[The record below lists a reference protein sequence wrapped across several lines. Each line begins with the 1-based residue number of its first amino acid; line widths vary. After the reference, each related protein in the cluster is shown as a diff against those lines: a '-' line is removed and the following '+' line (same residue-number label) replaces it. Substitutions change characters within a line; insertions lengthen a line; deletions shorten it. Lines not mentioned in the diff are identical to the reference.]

1 MNTTL
6 ARIALAGALLVS
18 GESTRAAALPADT
31 FARVGNETISMA
43 DYEMAFRTAA
53 RSKFYHGNAPEAEI
67 AKLQREVGDR
77 VVNDVLLAKEA
88 ARRGI
93 KPDTAAVAR
102 QLDALTARYKGS
114 ENWKQTSATVLPALE
129 KRLKQESALEQL
141 EKQVRAVPAPTD
153 RQIEAYYSA
162 HQDKFTEPEQVRL
175 SVILLKVDPSSPKAA
190 WEGAKNEG
198 ASIVKRIRSGAAFD
212 KLAELHSQD
221 ASASKGGAMG
231 YVHQGML
238 PEPAQLAV
246 DKLKAGEV
254 ADPVVLLEGV
264 AIFRLEDRR
273 PAKLNALSA
282 VKERAAALW
291 QREQS
296 DLAWSALVAKI
307 RSQASV
313 TINESHYRPLA
324 NASAAK

>member
-1 MNTTL
+1 MLRGDWWPTRRICRCTL
-6 ARIALAGALLVS
+6 ARW
-18 GESTRAAALPADT
+18 
-31 FARVGNETISMA
+31 
-43 DYEMAFRTAA
+43 
-53 RSKFYHGNAPEAEI
+53 
-67 AKLQREVGDR
+67 AK
-77 VVNDVLLAKEA
+77 AS
-88 ARRGI
+88 
-93 KPDTAAVAR
+93 P
-102 QLDALTARYKGS
+102 
-114 ENWKQTSATVLPALE
+114 PCC
-129 KRLKQESALEQL
+129 
-141 EKQVRAVPAPTD
+141 VRAVPAPTD